1 MLRADHRRRAG
12 GRDCRRAHA
21 RALQRVRGGRRQISL
36 QLLRTRGPGR
46 VRREDHARVVE
57 VGDLAGHGNHRD
69 RARRRG
75 GRRRLR
81 VVHRALHGEQAG
93 VRTPRTLVFQED
105 RRGLAFH
112 RRADRHGRALAPGGA
127 EGRAQRPVP
136 LRQREEVQEVLRE
149 GHMKPAAF
157 LFDLDGTLLDI
168 CYLLDN
174 MYVKKATREYFKQN
188 KRAPKGPYTSWLM
201 RIIQYINTQEG
212 EFFLPTIIPD
222 LTIDTVAHDSL
233 HSGVATAAEQLP
245 DFTMTDNRT
254 AELKICSVSYLDV
267 FKNQLRDKFE
277 DIKRDDFHNA
287 DGGLFITKEPIP
299 RLFSVDLS
307 SYEAAQVIRERPEFN
322 LSELHLILTDDRGHI
337 DFKDW
342 PALPCAFLF
351 GFVASWLKE

>member
-1 MLRADHRRRAG
+1 MEEKQK
-12 GRDCRRAHA
+12 
-21 RALQRVRGGRRQISL
+21 ALQDAFVHCKNPNYLFWLRSKQYYEVNINQSINGKQSIPADDEY
-36 QLLRTRGPGR
+36 LRTFILPLLPRHDRPNIPPS
-46 VRREDHARVVE
+46 E
-57 VGDLAGHGNHRD
+57 VKANWTSSEWWYENFADL
-69 RARRRG
+69 
-75 GRRRLR
+75 
-81 VVHRALHGEQAG
+81 
-93 VRTPRTLVFQED
+93 F
-105 RRGLAFH
+105 
-112 RRADRHGRALAPGGA
+112 
-127 EGRAQRPVP
+127 
-136 LRQREEVQEVLRE
+136 
-149 GHMKPAAF
+149 
-157 LFDLDGTLLDI
+157 
-168 CYLLDN
+168 YLLDN

-212 EFFLPTIIPD
+212 EFFLPTIIPG
-222 LTIDTVAHDSL
+222 LIIDTVAHDSL

-277 DIKRDDFHNA
+277 DVKRDDFHNA

-307 SYEAAQVIRERPEFN
+307 SYEAAQVIRERLEFD
-322 LSELHLILTDDRGHI
+322 LSGLHLILTDDRGHI